1 MTRRNRTRERPEQA
15 TPGKA
20 ERTEQVGPPSLL
32 SQSAGL
38 KLLVFTAG
46 AVLMGLEI
54 AGSRVLAPYFGNSVF
69 VWGSLISVFLV
80 ALSLGYFFGG
90 HIADRHPSHV
100 LLSSI
105 CVVVSILIF
114 ALALVSRGLC
124 AALVNS
130 GLGERGGPLVASMLL
145 FLPPSV
151 GMGMVSP
158 FAIRLATQSVASVG
172 KISGALYALSTA
184 GSIAGTLLTTFV
196 LVPLIGVSAIL
207 RGLGLVLLLV
217 SLLTLPFWKRAFR
230 FDQAVAGVALLGL
243 LALACSIWPGSP
255 AVALEPFDEIVVD
268 VDTPYH
274 HISVVDNQYRNSRQ
288 LRFDRYTESAIVKS
302 PPYPS
307 LARYTD
313 YFHLAFLAR
322 AQSDT
327 LHGQKRAVFGE
338 ITPHF
343 SPRKM
348 ERTLF
353 IGAGGGIGPRAFHMH
368 DPEMAIDVVDIDPK
382 VLELARTHFF
392 LEDSPLASE
401 RIKTFAEDGRM
412 FVRRVPSKY
421 DCVILDAFSAGGR
434 IPFHLVT
441 REFLELCREKMTA
454 DGVFIMNINSA
465 IDGPLARIFHSM
477 YCTIDS
483 VFPNT
488 YAFAMKDQYADE
500 HDPTNV
506 STNIILL
513 ATRDKNRISPQQ
525 WAVRARDHQS
535 NSYITSGRMQQ
546 MVEDLL
552 DVLPP
557 DAAQAPIFSDDYAP
571 IETMPF

>member
-1 MTRRNRTRERPEQA
+1 MARRIKAKERIQQEKPL
-15 TPGKA
+15 KA
-20 ERTEQVGPPSLL
+20 ERPQQVISRSFL

-38 KLLVFTAG
+38 KLLVFSAG

-90 HIADRHPSHV
+90 RIADRHPSHI

-105 CVVVSILIF
+105 CALVSFLIF
-114 ALALVSRGLC
+114 AIAVIAHGLC
-124 AALVNS
+124 GMLVDA

-158 FAIRLATQSVASVG
+158 FAIRLATQSVTSVG
-172 KISGALYALSTA
+172 KISGTLYAISTA
-184 GSIAGTLLTTFV
+184 GSIVGTLLTTFV
-196 LVPLIGVSAIL
+196 LIPLIGVSVIL
-207 RGLGLVLLLV
+207 EGLGLVLLLV
-217 SLLTLPFWKRAFR
+217 SVLTLPYWKRSL
-230 FDQAVAGVALLGL
+230 AGVAAVGL
-243 LALACSIWPGSP
+243 LILACSIWPGSP
-255 AVALEPFDEIVVD
+255 AIALGSFDKIVVD

-274 HISVVDNQYRNSRQ
+274 HISVVDNNQQGSRQ
-288 LRFDRYTESAIVKS
+288 LRFDRFVESAIDKS
-302 PPYPS
+302 PPYCS
-307 LARYTD
+307 KLDYTNC
-313 YFHLAFLAR
+313 FHLAFLA
-322 AQSDT
+322 
-327 LHGQKRAVFGE
+327 KPKIE
-338 ITPHF
+338 N
-343 SPRKM
+343 
-348 ERTLF
+348 TLF

-392 LEDSPLASE
+392 LDDSPK
-401 RIKTFAEDGRM
+401 IKTFADDGRM
-412 FVRRVPSKY
+412 FVRRAKSKY

-441 REFLELCREKMTA
+441 REFLKLCRDKMTA

-465 IDGPLARIFHSM
+465 IDGPLARIFQSM
-477 YCTIDS
+477 HRTLDS

-488 YAFAMKDQYADE
+488 YVLGLGHRHSGDRSSM
-500 HDPTNV
+500 
-506 STNIILL
+506 NIILM
-513 ATRDKNRISPQQ
+513 ATCHEERISPEQ

-535 NSYITSGRMQQ
+535 SAYVKNDQLQKI
-546 MVEDLL
+546 VEDLL
-552 DVLPP
+552 VDLP
-557 DAAQAPIFSDDYAP
+557 DTTRVPIFSDDYAP
-571 IETMPF
+571 IDTMPFY